1 MDTETSSG
9 IRKGRQ
15 VENARSYL
23 DLCGNDP
30 EPIIQ
35 QVITGDETI
44 GLYFTPAKNRVNG
57 VTASFRSRPVNAT
70 VKKLRRKI
78 MALVYSDI
86 TYSLRDYTSNWVLL
100 RKSMLGL
107 NSLH

>member
-15 VENARSYL
+15 VGSASSFL

-35 QVITGDETI
+35 QIIAGDETLV
-44 GLYFTPAKNRVNG
+44 LYFTPVIKQNQWSDGVFMVSASTCNG
-57 VTASFRSRPVNAT
+57 PKIAEKDYGSGLLVLPRNPV
-70 VKKLRRKI
+70 VEF
-78 MALVYSDI
+78 
-86 TYSLRDYTSNWVLL
+86 
-100 RKSMLGL
+100 
-107 NSLH
+107 

>member
-15 VENARSYL
+15 IENARSFL

-35 QVITGDETI
+35 QIIAGEKTI
-44 GLYFTPAKNRVNG
+44 VLYFILAIKQSQWSDDVFKVSASKCNG
-57 VTASFRSRPVNAT
+57 PKFAE
-70 VKKLRRKI
+70 K
-78 MALVYSDI
+78 
-86 TYSLRDYTSNWVLL
+86 DYGFGL
-100 RKSMLGL
+100 LGL
-107 NSLH
+107 QRNPVVEL

>member
-15 VENARSYL
+15 VGSARSFL

-35 QVITGDETI
+35 QIITGDETI
-44 GLYFTPAKNRVNG
+44 VLYFTPAIKQSQWSDGVFKVSASKCNG
-57 VTASFRSRPVNAT
+57 PKIAEKDYGSSLLVLPRNT
-70 VKKLRRKI
+70 V
-78 MALVYSDI
+78 VEF
-86 TYSLRDYTSNWVLL
+86 
-100 RKSMLGL
+100 
-107 NSLH
+107 